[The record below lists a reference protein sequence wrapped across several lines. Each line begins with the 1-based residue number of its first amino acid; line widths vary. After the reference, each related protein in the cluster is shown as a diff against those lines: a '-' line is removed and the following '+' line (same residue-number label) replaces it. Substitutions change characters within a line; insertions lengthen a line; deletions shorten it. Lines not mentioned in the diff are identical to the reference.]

1 MLVMLELCIYVMYVI
16 VVIELKFKIKD
27 IIMQFNCLFII
38 LDIKKFVFEI
48 LI

>member
-27 IIMQFNCLFII
+27 III
-38 LDIKKFVFEI
+38 
-48 LI
+48 